1 MELGQPKSQNH
12 TQHNTTGRHV
22 HLLGIQMYRT
32 VLGIQWVFFQQGKI
46 FPKFAHIFR
55 LCAICAC
62 AKFFKILDS

>member
-32 VLGIQWVFFQQGKI
+32 VLGIQMYRTVGILQQGK
-46 FPKFAHIFR
+46 FPVNI
-55 LCAICAC
+55 
-62 AKFFKILDS
+62 